1 MTPPDTPAGT
11 PRDSRPNDAD
21 GAHVSTDGAGPTA
34 EAIPELVIISGMSGA
49 GRSTAAK
56 CLEDLGWFV
65 VDNLPPALIPT
76 MVDLG
81 ARSQGNVARIAVVV
95 DVRGRRFFDTLR
107 ESLAGLEAK
116 GVRRRVLF
124 LEASDDALVRRF
136 ESVRRPHPLQGDG
149 RIVDG
154 IAAERELLQE
164 LRGDADLVIDT
175 SSLNVHE
182 LRAKMDAQ
190 FAGEEEPELRAT
202 VMSFGF
208 KYGLPVDADLVV
220 DCRFLPNP
228 HWVPELRPF
237 TGVNEEVANYVFGQP
252 GAKEFLDGYAEL
264 LHIVAAG
271 YRREGKRYVTI
282 AVGCTGGKHRS
293 VAMSERLARRLSSDG
308 VETVTVHRDMGRE

>member
-1 MTPPDTPAGT
+1 VTVASTSTGET
-11 PRDSRPNDAD
+11 
-21 GAHVSTDGAGPTA
+21 GATV
-34 EAIPELVIISGMSGA
+34 PELVIISGMSGA

-65 VDNLPPALIPT
+65 VDNLPPSLIPT

-81 ARSQGNVARIAVVV
+81 ARSQGSVAKIGAVV
-95 DVRGRRFFDTLR
+95 DVRGRSFFDDLLA
-107 ESLAGLEAK
+107 SLEELERR
-116 GVRRRVLF
+116 GVRLRVVF
-124 LEASDDALVRRF
+124 LEASDGALVRRF

-154 IAAERELLQE
+154 IARERDLLRD

-182 LRAKMDAQ
+182 LRAKLDAQ
-190 FAGEEEPELRAT
+190 FSDEEEPELRAT

-228 HWVPELRPF
+228 HWVPELRAK
-237 TGVNEEVANYVFGQP
+237 TGTDDEVARYVFDQP
-252 GAKEFLDGYAEL
+252 GAKEFLDRYAEL
-264 LHIVAAG
+264 MRIVTEG
-271 YRREGKRYVTI
+271 YRREGKRYMTL

-293 VAMSERLARRLSSDG
+293 VAMSERLAKRLTSDG
-308 VETVTVHRDMGRE
+308 VETVLVHRDMGRE

>member
-1 MTPPDTPAGT
+1 VSVSGSGPSGGSAPGGSPSGGAPEASGT
-11 PRDSRPNDAD
+11 
-21 GAHVSTDGAGPTA
+21 V
-34 EAIPELVIISGMSGA
+34 PELVIISGMSGA

-65 VDNLPPALIPT
+65 VDNLPPSLIPT

-81 ARSQGNVARIAVVV
+81 ARSQGAVARIGAVV
-95 DVRGRRFFDTLR
+95 DVRGRSFFDDLLA
-107 ESLAGLEAK
+107 SLEDLERR
-116 GVRRRVLF
+116 GVRLRVVF

-136 ESVRRPHPLQGDG
+136 ESVRRPHPLQGDA

-154 IAAERELLQE
+154 IAQERTLLRD
-164 LRGDADLVIDT
+164 LRGEADLVIDT

-190 FAGEEEPELRAT
+190 FSDDQEPQLRAT

-228 HWVPELRPF
+228 HWVPELRSR
-237 TGVNEEVANYVFGQP
+237 TGTDEDVARYVFDQP
-252 GAKEFLDGYAEL
+252 GAKEFLDQYADL
-264 LHIVAAG
+264 LRIVTEG
-271 YRREGKRYVTI
+271 YRREGKRYMTL

-293 VAMSERLARRLSSDG
+293 VAMSERLAKRLIADG
-308 VETVTVHRDMGRE
+308 LETVLVHRDMGRE

>member
-1 MTPPDTPAGT
+1 MSG
-11 PRDSRPNDAD
+11 
-21 GAHVSTDGAGPTA
+21 GEIV
-34 EAIPELVIISGMSGA
+34 PELVIISGMSGA

-65 VDNLPPALIPT
+65 VDNLPPSLIPT

-81 ARSQGNVARIAVVV
+81 ARSQGAVARIGAVV
-95 DVRGRRFFDTLR
+95 DVRGRSFFDDLLA
-107 ESLAGLEAK
+107 SLEDLEK
-116 GVRRRVLF
+116 RGVRLRVVF

-154 IAAERELLQE
+154 IEQERTLLRD
-164 LRGDADLVIDT
+164 LRGEADLVIDT
-175 SSLNVHE
+175 SGLNVHE

-190 FAGEEEPELRAT
+190 FSDDQEPQLRAT

-228 HWVPELRPF
+228 HWVPELRSR
-237 TGVNEEVANYVFGQP
+237 TGTDEDVAGYVFDQP
-252 GAKEFLDGYAEL
+252 GAKEFLDQYGDL
-264 LHIVAAG
+264 LRIVTDG
-271 YRREGKRYVTI
+271 YRREGKRYMTV

-293 VAMSERLARRLSSDG
+293 VAMSERLAKRLIADG
-308 VETVTVHRDMGRE
+308 LETVLVHRDMGRE

>member
-1 MTPPDTPAGT
+1 
-11 PRDSRPNDAD
+11 
-21 GAHVSTDGAGPTA
+21 
-34 EAIPELVIISGMSGA
+34 MSGA

-65 VDNLPPALIPT
+65 VDNLPPSLIPT
-76 MVDLG
+76 MVELG
-81 ARSQGNVARIAVVV
+81 ARSQGAVARIGAVV
-95 DVRGRRFFDTLR
+95 DVRGRSFFDDLLA
-107 ESLAGLEAK
+107 SLEDLEQR
-116 GVRRRVLF
+116 GVRLRVVF

-136 ESVRRPHPLQGDG
+136 ESVRRPHPLQGDA

-154 IAAERELLQE
+154 IAQERALLRD
-164 LRGDADLVIDT
+164 LRGEADLVIDT

-190 FAGEEEPELRAT
+190 FADDQEPQLRAT

-228 HWVPELRPF
+228 HWVPELRAR
-237 TGVNEEVANYVFGQP
+237 TGTDEEVARYVFDQP
-252 GAKEFLDGYAEL
+252 GAKEFLDQYADL
-264 LHIVAAG
+264 LRIVTEG
-271 YRREGKRYVTI
+271 YRREGKRYMTL

-293 VAMSERLARRLSSDG
+293 VAMSERLAKRLTADG
-308 VETVTVHRDMGRE
+308 LETVLVHRDMGRE

>member
-1 MTPPDTPAGT
+1 MPGSAVSGAAAGGGGT
-11 PRDSRPNDAD
+11 E
-21 GAHVSTDGAGPTA
+21 VSETV
-34 EAIPELVIISGMSGA
+34 PELVIISGMSGA

-65 VDNLPPALIPT
+65 VDNLPPSLIPT

-81 ARSQGNVARIAVVV
+81 ARSQGAVARIGAVV
-95 DVRGRRFFDTLR
+95 DVRGRSFFDDLLA
-107 ESLAGLEAK
+107 SLKDLEK
-116 GVRRRVLF
+116 RGVRLRVVF

-154 IAAERELLQE
+154 IAQERTLLRD
-164 LRGDADLVIDT
+164 LRGEADLVIDT

-190 FAGEEEPELRAT
+190 FSDDQEPQLRAT

-228 HWVPELRPF
+228 HWVPELRAR
-237 TGVNEEVANYVFGQP
+237 TGTDEEVARYVFDQP
-252 GAKEFLDGYAEL
+252 GAKEFLDQYADL
-264 LHIVAAG
+264 LRIVTEG
-271 YRREGKRYVTI
+271 YRREGKRYMTL

-293 VAMSERLARRLSSDG
+293 VAMSERLARRLIADG
-308 VETVTVHRDMGRE
+308 LETVLVHRDMGRE